1 MSDVTTPAEDPLAST
16 PRTAEGPRQT
26 VILEPPDRDIGPHF
40 PSGMS
45 TVEAALAGATAG
57 MSDADIAK
65 VRGEAGPGD
74 PIGGPAI
81 GPSGTAVGEGEVP
94 EAPAEGE
101 EFDPSGYT
109 IDQVLA
115 YVDANPD
122 EVDSVL
128 AAEEAGKARS
138 TLITQLEARQA

>member
-16 PRTAEGPRQT
+16 PRTTEGPRQT
-26 VILEPPDRDIGPHF
+26 VSRMPEDTDLGPHF
-40 PSGMS
+40 PSGMN

-57 MSDADIAK
+57 MSDAEIAQVK
-65 VRGEAGPGD
+65 GEAAPSD
-74 PIGGPAI
+74 PIA
-81 GPSGTAVGEGEVP
+81 GPSAT
-94 EAPAEGE
+94 AEGE
-101 EFDPSGYT
+101 AAPGEADAGAEEAFDPGDYT